1 MYLLGF
7 KAATVPADAAAQ
19 PYKKLAEGD
28 YIRDT
33 TKLGWKTL
41 PEIFESMAVM
51 IPDVSTDSFRSIVNQ
66 NAIDHQD
73 IDPGFTCIHLQ
84 QVAVE
89 DPIHKPATKLTY
101 SQLNEQI
108 TKVSLDSNMVPTI
121 WGGRECRVSVS
132 LP

>member
-1 MYLLGF
+1 MPHMYLLGF

-51 IPDVSTDSFRSIVNQ
+51 IPDVSTDSFRSIV
-66 NAIDHQD
+66 ISKCDRSS
-73 IDPGFTCIHLQ
+73 G
-84 QVAVE
+84 
-89 DPIHKPATKLTY
+89 Y
-101 SQLNEQI
+101 
-108 TKVSLDSNMVPTI
+108 
-121 WGGRECRVSVS
+121 
-132 LP
+132 

>member
-1 MYLLGF
+1 MPYIFLLGF

-51 IPDVSTDSFRSIVNQ
+51 IPDVSSDGFRSTWYQ
-66 NAIDHQD
+66 NAIHHQELT
-73 IDPGFTCIHLQ
+73 P
-84 QVAVE
+84 VS
-89 DPIHKPATKLTY
+89 PA
-101 SQLNEQI
+101 
-108 TKVSLDSNMVPTI
+108 
-121 WGGRECRVSVS
+121 
-132 LP
+132 